1 VTLVAGVPE
10 IVGAAFGAAVTVI
23 ENEGNDLV
31 ELPSLT
37 RITMPDVVPTF
48 AAAGVPLNRPVVV
61 LNIAQTGLFWMLNL
75 SGSLSASLAVGW
87 NEYAC
92 PTATVVAGVPEIL
105 GRAASTPGTHETSKH
120 TAYAAKRPL
129 RIQALSAQSI
139 A

>member
-1 VTLVAGVPE
+1 M
-10 IVGAAFGAAVTVI
+10 
-23 ENEGNDLV
+23 
-31 ELPSLT
+31 
-37 RITMPDVVPTF
+37 TMPDVVPTF
-48 AAAGVPLNRPVVV
+48 ALVGVPLSRPVVV
-61 LNIAQTGLFWMLNL
+61 LNVAQAGLFRMLNV
-75 SGSLSASLAVGW
+75 SVSPSLSVAVGW
-87 NEYAC
+87 KEYAC

>member
-10 IVGAAFGAAVTVI
+10 IVGATFGAVTVI
-23 ENEGNDLV
+23 EKDGNDLV

-48 AAAGVPLNRPVVV
+48 AAAGVPLSRPVVV
-61 LNIAQTGLFWMLNL
+61 LNEAQAGLLWILNV

-92 PTATVVAGVPEIL
+92 PTAIVVAGVPEIL
-105 GRAASTPGTHETSKH
+105 GRAASTSGTHAMSKH